1 MFKMILF
8 FFLQYLLISEIN
20 CNAINSV
27 KVENADFTFACSKLT
42 AQRIA
47 FFSVIID
54 GTLNCFDEYLLVS
67 FDLVDIRNNNTK
79 PEKAFLTKDGS
90 CLAEQQATSK
100 ICQRI
105 RRFIKYKWFLLIF
118 FCNFYFLRY
127 KINDQKVLL
136 RINGEIDLVEIES
149 AETMIS
155 RRLFATNDYIGWI
168 LHKTQYYNEYDD
180 TFLYFNFLKDLFIIL
195 YFIRLFI
202 KILKEIYDWYLS
214 FKYYLKEIKQCKN
227 KLKRN

>member
-1 MFKMILF
+1 MILF

-105 RRFIKYKWFLLIF
+105 RRFIKYK
-118 FCNFYFLRY
+118 
-127 KINDQKVLL
+127 
-136 RINGEIDLVEIES
+136 
-149 AETMIS
+149 
-155 RRLFATNDYIGWI
+155 
-168 LHKTQYYNEYDD
+168 
-180 TFLYFNFLKDLFIIL
+180 
-195 YFIRLFI
+195 
-202 KILKEIYDWYLS
+202 
-214 FKYYLKEIKQCKN
+214 
-227 KLKRN
+227 